1 MGGDGGVG
9 EAGVDMMMGFVGFEG
24 MDGGAGFG
32 FTSAGF
38 AVICE
43 AAKAGG
49 GTGAGVTGR
58 LFGVDCTMSA

>member
-1 MGGDGGVG
+1 
-9 EAGVDMMMGFVGFEG
+9 MMMGFVGFEG